1 MSPGLWLFASGSGR
15 SGRGAGGGVASVTS
29 ASGVRCRGWPEGQA
43 GEQVGDLV
51 AGQRDLVCR
60 SGAVCVLEGGGDGE
74 GCGGEHGEGDPPVP
88 GGPAAGLVLVQAG
101 QAFAGLEV
109 LFDGPAEPGDRDQ
122 GG

>member
-1 MSPGLWLFASGSGR
+1 MSPGLRLFAFGSGR
-15 SGRGAGGGVASVTS
+15 AGGGAGGGGGTAATGTS
-29 ASGVRCRGWPEGQA
+29 GGG
-43 GEQVGDLV
+43 GQVGDLV

-60 SGAVCVLEGGGDGE
+60 SGAVCVLEGAGDRE

-109 LFDGPAEPGDRDQ
+109 LL
-122 GG
+122 